1 MTAEGAGLP
10 YGAWLHGTHSLR
22 VTGAILGFAANL
34 SEEEVRALG
43 RWTSTKAMKNY
54 LRGTPVVKSSAASIP
69 MANPLMQGVVRD
81 LTSAHFRRAL
91 DMTPEPEQ
99 GPEKPA
105 GPEGLLA
112 VRHNL
117 TGVLHRAGSMAGP
130 PQTYWCGWKW
140 AAAGCAGAFTTSDGT
155 PCSRCCDVTK

>member
-1 MTAEGAGLP
+1 MAPQNALPEGHGSNPRLCGKSLRGGGAGLRP
-10 YGAWLHGTHSLR
+10 LDQHKGHEELPKGHASSEVFGGLHPDGKGPHA
-22 VTGAILGFAANL
+22 GG
-34 SEEEVRALG
+34 
-43 RWTSTKAMKNY
+43 
-54 LRGTPVVKSSAASIP
+54 
-69 MANPLMQGVVRD
+69 
-81 LTSAHFRRAL
+81 RAL

-130 PQTYWCGWKW
+130 PQTYGCGWKW

-155 PCSRCCDVTK
+155 PCSRCYDVTK